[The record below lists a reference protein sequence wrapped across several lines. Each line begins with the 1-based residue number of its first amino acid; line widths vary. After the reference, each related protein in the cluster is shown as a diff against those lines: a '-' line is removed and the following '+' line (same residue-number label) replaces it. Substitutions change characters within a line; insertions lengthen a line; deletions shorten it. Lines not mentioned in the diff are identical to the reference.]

1 MIQESSLTKPN
12 TMATQRPQAYLELT
26 KPRITLMVLVTVAA
40 GFCLATPAATSTLV
54 LIHVLVGAGLSCS
67 GSGALNQYLER
78 ESDGVMERTRFRP
91 LPTRKVSPS
100 TVLGFGLALSVG
112 GVVYLAISV
121 NLLTAALNAITVAAY
136 LFIYTPLKPV
146 SPLATLVGAVPGA
159 LPPLIGWTAA
169 HGSIGTGGVLLFSI
183 LFLWQIP
190 HFLAIG
196 RLYQN
201 DYRQAG
207 FPMLTSLDSDG
218 RIAGRQMV
226 LYSVALLPVS
236 LMATTVGLSGP
247 VYFWSAL
254 VLGATYTTASLM
266 AASSNSRKWARRL
279 LLTSVLYL
287 PLLLAVMLIDRT
299 MT

>member
-1 MIQESSLTKPN
+1 MT
-12 TMATQRPQAYLELT
+12 TQRPQVYLELT

-54 LIHVLVGAGLSCS
+54 LIHVLVGTGLSCS

-78 ESDGVMERTRFRP
+78 ESDGIMDRTRFRP

-100 TVLGFGLALSVG
+100 TVLALGVALSVG
-112 GVVYLAISV
+112 GVAYLAINV
-121 NLLTAALNAITVAAY
+121 NFLTAALDALTVTAY
-136 LFIYTPLKPV
+136 LFVYTPLKPI

-159 LPPLIGWTAA
+159 LPPLMGWTAA

-196 RLYQN
+196 RLYRN
-201 DYRQAG
+201 DYSQAG
-207 FPMLTSLDSDG
+207 FPMLASLDSDG
-218 RIAGRQMV
+218 RMAGRQMV

-254 VLGATYTTASLM
+254 VLGTAYTTASLM

-279 LLTSVLYL
+279 LLTSVVYL

-299 MT
+299 TT